1 MNNDILWDNI
11 ELQQVLAAQHL
22 QMLANMRDVE
32 IHAIQQKY
40 NGLIEQQQQH
50 IATLD
55 AHKTIILKKIV
66 EQLPKA

>member
-1 MNNDILWDNI
+1 MNDTLWDNI
-11 ELQQVLAAQHL
+11 ELQQMMAAQHL
-22 QMLANMRDVE
+22 QMLNNMRDIE
-32 IHAIQQKY
+32 IHAIHQKY

-55 AHKTIILKKIV
+55 AHKTIILQKIV